1 MAEKGSKHVLI
12 VDDDPFLTEMYT
24 LSLTKEHVQIEVA
37 HNGKDA
43 IAKIEKRRPD
53 VMLVDLLMPVMDGFT
68 FLTHYNEKKWNFP
81 VIVLSNITEKTD
93 QDRCLDLGATD
104 FFPKS
109 ETDLEKLRHKVKK
122 YL

>member
-1 MAEKGSKHVLI
+1 MANATSRFILI

-24 LSLTKEHVQIEVA
+24 LSLTKEHVHITAV

-43 IAKIEKRRPD
+43 IAVVEQQKPD
-53 VMLVDLLMPVMDGFT
+53 VMLLDLLMPVMDGFG
-68 FLTHYNEKKWNFP
+68 FLKHYKEQQWDFP
-81 VIVLSNITEKTD
+81 VIVLSNITEKSD
-93 QDRCLDLGATD
+93 QERCTELGATD

-109 ETDLEKLRHKVKK
+109 ETDLEKLRRKVLK